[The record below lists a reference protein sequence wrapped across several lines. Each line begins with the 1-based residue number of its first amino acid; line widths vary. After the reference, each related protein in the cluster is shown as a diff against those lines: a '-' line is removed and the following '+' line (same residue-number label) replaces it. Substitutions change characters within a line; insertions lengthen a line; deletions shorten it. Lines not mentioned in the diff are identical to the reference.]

1 MMLSQLV
8 DFKLYLIT
16 DRKIFKTEDAYFT
29 AVEQALSA
37 GVKAVQLREKDL
49 ATRELLDMAYRFREL
64 TRRYGARLFI
74 NDRIDIALGVDADGV
89 HIGNAGVPVRVA
101 RKIACDRLTIGCSTH
116 SKKEAVCAEEEGADF
131 ITFGPVFKTPSK
143 MQYGEPVGLEALS
156 EMIKMVSLPVY
167 GIGGI
172 KMDNVEA
179 VLSSGAQGIA
189 LISGILASTAVEATA
204 REYLK
209 KAGEKHDKN

>member
-1 MMLSQLV
+1 M
-8 DFKLYLIT
+8 
-16 DRKIFKTEDAYFT
+16 
-29 AVEQALSA
+29 
-37 GVKAVQLREKDL
+37 
-49 ATRELLDMAYRFREL
+49 
-64 TRRYGARLFI
+64 
-74 NDRIDIALGVDADGV
+74 
-89 HIGNAGVPVRVA
+89 A